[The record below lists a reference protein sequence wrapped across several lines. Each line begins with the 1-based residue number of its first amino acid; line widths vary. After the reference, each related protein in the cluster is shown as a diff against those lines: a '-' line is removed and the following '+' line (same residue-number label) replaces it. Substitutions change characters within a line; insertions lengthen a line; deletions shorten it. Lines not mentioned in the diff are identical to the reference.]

1 MTIASSIRQSYSA
14 NNAPNN
20 TLLNASLNVFTD
32 NRITLQGISWT
43 TYQNILDDA
52 EGDRNWRIAYDHGNL
67 EFIMPRFEHEVPNR
81 FLASLI
87 EAIADELELEVL
99 NAGSLRLD
107 REDLSK
113 AIEPDTCFYIQNELA
128 VRNLQSISLPE
139 NPPPDLAIESD
150 YTNSS
155 INKLGLYAALGV
167 PELWRIQDKTISVYV
182 LLNEKYERRE
192 TSLIFPM
199 FPIAEFPILLER
211 SQSEGQR
218 SAVRIFRQ
226 LIRDRLAHNS

>member
-1 MTIASSIRQSYSA
+1 MTIASPIRENHLS
-14 NNAPNN
+14 NH
-20 TLLNASLNVFTD
+20 ASTENH
-32 NRITLQGISWT
+32 ITLQGIRWT

-52 EGDRNWRIAYDHGNL
+52 GGDRNWRIIYDRGNL
-67 EFIMPRFEHEVPNR
+67 EIIMPRFEHEVPNR

-87 EAIADELELEVL
+87 EAIADELELEIL

-107 REDLSK
+107 REDLAK

-128 VRNLQSISLPE
+128 VRNLQSITLPE

-167 PELWRIQDKTISVYV
+167 PELWRIQNKAIAVYI
-182 LLNEKYERRE
+182 LENGKYERSA
-192 TSLIFPM
+192 TSLIFPL
-199 FPIAEFPILLER
+199 FPIAEFTILLER
-211 SQSEGQR
+211 SQSDGQR
-218 SAVRIFRQ
+218 AAVRAFRE
-226 LIRDRLAHNS
+226 LIRKSRVS

>member
-14 NNAPNN
+14 NNAPNHV
-20 TLLNASLNVFTD
+20 SLNVLTG
-32 NRITLQGISWT
+32 NRITLQEISWT

-81 FLASLI
+81 FWASLI

-167 PELWRIQDKTISVYV
+167 PELWRIQDKAIAVYV
-182 LLNEKYERRE
+182 LQNDKYERRE

-211 SQSEGQR
+211 SQLEGQR

-226 LIRDRLAHNS
+226 LIRDRLAHNG

>member
-1 MTIASSIRQSYSA
+1 MTIASSIHQSYSA

-20 TLLNASLNVFTD
+20 ALLNACTD
-32 NRITLQGISWT
+32 NRITLQRISWT
-43 TYQNILDDA
+43 TYQNILDEA
-52 EGDRNWRIAYDHGNL
+52 EGDRNWRIAYDRGSL

-167 PELWRIQDKTISVYV
+167 PELWRIQDKTIAVYV
-182 LLNEKYERRE
+182 LQNDKYERCE
-192 TSLIFPM
+192 NSLIFPL

-218 SAVRIFRQ
+218 SAVRAFRQ
-226 LIRDRLAHNS
+226 LIRDQLAHNG

>member
-1 MTIASSIRQSYSA
+1 MTIALPIRQSYLS
-14 NNAPNN
+14 NH
-20 TLLNASLNVFTD
+20 ASTE

-43 TYQNILDDA
+43 AYQNILDDA
-52 EGDRNWRIAYDHGNL
+52 EGDRHGRIAYDHGSL

-81 FLASLI
+81 FLANLI
-87 EAIADELELEVL
+87 EAIADELKLEVL
-99 NAGSLRLD
+99 NAGSLRLE
-107 REDLSK
+107 REDLAK
-113 AIEPDTCFYIQNELA
+113 AIEPDTCFYIQNELV
-128 VRNLQSISLPE
+128 VRNLQSITLPK

-167 PELWRIQDKTISVYV
+167 PELWRIQDRAIEVYI
-182 LLNEKYERRE
+182 LQNGKYERSE

-199 FPIAEFPILLER
+199 FPIAEFPVLLER

-218 SAVRIFRQ
+218 SAVREFRQ
-226 LIRDRLAHNS
+226 LIRDRLYKTQEDI